1 MLIGAHVSTRG
12 GIHNAVDNAVAIGA
26 VVFQTHP
33 TSAQQWR
40 PLRLDESVRQAY
52 LQQYAASGMR
62 GHYLHAVYL
71 INLATPKELLL
82 RQSIGSLVHYM
93 QLAEQLDADG
103 VVFHPG
109 SHLGAGFDGTLDQMA
124 AAMREIL
131 DTVPDS
137 PAKLLIENSAGSGGF
152 VGRNFGELG
161 RIVAATGS
169 DRAGVCLDTQHMFA
183 SGYDVRTRTQV
194 TATLDRFGD
203 DVGFDRLA
211 LVHANDS
218 RTPLGS
224 NVDRHANIGEGEMG
238 IEAFRLLFDD
248 GRLGDVPWIIEVPGE
263 ERRGPDL
270 ANINRLREC
279 AGLLPQSPQADGA
292 ALSSSAAAAP
302 TRPRAGV
309 TLETGAEVVGR
320 GPARLAPDLADTRPA
335 PR

>member
-12 GIHNAVDNAVAIGA
+12 GIHNAADNAVAIGA
-26 VVFQTHP
+26 EVMQTHP

-52 LQQYAASGMR
+52 RQRYAASGLR

-71 INLATPKELLL
+71 VNLATPKDQLL

-93 QLAEQLDADG
+93 QLAEQLDAQG

-109 SHLGAGFDGTLDQMA
+109 SHLGAGFEGMLEQMA
-124 AAMREIL
+124 VAMREVL
-131 DTVPDS
+131 DTVPGS
-137 PAKLLIENSAGSGGF
+137 PARLIIENSAGSGGC
-152 VGRNFGELG
+152 VGCSFEELG

-169 DRAGVCLDTQHMFA
+169 DRVGVCLDTQHMFA
-183 SGYDVRTRTQV
+183 SGYDVRTRELV

-218 RTPLGS
+218 RKPLGS

-238 IEAFRLLFDD
+238 IDAFRLLIAD
-248 GRLGDVPWIIEVPGE
+248 GRLNDVPWIIEVPGD

-279 AGLLPQSPQADGA
+279 AGLRAR
-292 ALSSSAAAAP
+292 ALAKP
-302 TRPRAGV
+302 VTAG
-309 TLETGAEVVGR
+309 
-320 GPARLAPDLADTRPA
+320 
-335 PR
+335 